1 MPARIEE
8 IDKLRKKRSRKVFF
22 KRLVIFLLVVF
33 LMFSLFVGM
42 RYASDYDI
50 GGFVTDFI
58 SGVGRGPG
66 FPIAFAG
73 NTVSDIYPANGNV
86 ALLTDTGFYL
96 YKSDAK
102 ELLHTYFDY
111 GNPTVISSK
120 NRFLIYDCFGYSYR
134 IETPSNT
141 MLENTYDDKIIGAD
155 YSRSGHTAILT
166 ESPRS
171 LATVKVFD
179 KNNNE
184 LFSWSS
190 TENYLTA
197 CSLSSDGKHLAVSG
211 LMTSGGRLRSVI
223 ISFNV
228 TNGEEL
234 FRRYYEDTIIYDI
247 AAVSKNRVYAVM
259 ENNAVVVSSN
269 GSAEMTFDYSNRTL
283 SGYRRTNNELMALIF
298 TDDDTNK
305 NSITLLD
312 SDCFE
317 LFTLT
322 DVTEITD
329 IYVSTDG
336 LYLLSDSTVSFYN
349 TDGVMTKTASA
360 EEDILAFT
368 VMDSLA
374 YAVTDSSILTLTF
387 EPVITE

>member
-305 NSITLLD
+305 NSIT
-312 SDCFE
+312 
-317 LFTLT
+317 
-322 DVTEITD
+322 
-329 IYVSTDG
+329 
-336 LYLLSDSTVSFYN
+336 
-349 TDGVMTKTASA
+349 
-360 EEDILAFT
+360 
-368 VMDSLA
+368 
-374 YAVTDSSILTLTF
+374 
-387 EPVITE
+387 